1 MPTYAIISII
11 ICALISVYMCYW
23 LVASG
28 FKTYQFVRE
37 AKTAMGMV
45 VELHEEIERKQRKDS
60 NGHYRYVTE
69 KSYYP
74 VIEFTTE
81 SGKPVVFRGAK
92 GYDPPRY
99 RVEDPVAVI
108 YQVGEEEIKTK
119 INSFDELWSDLIAT
133 AVVSGIFL
141 ILCFVIYYFS
151 SKNTPGFDE

>member
-1 MPTYAIISII
+1 MSGNNIRIKSMPTYAIISII

-23 LVASG
+23 LVVSG
-28 FKTYQFVRE
+28 FKTYQFVRD
-37 AKTAMGMV
+37 AKTATGMV

-92 GYDPPRY
+92 DYDPPRY
-99 RVEDPVAVI
+99 RVEDPVAVYTRWVKKRSKPKLI
-108 YQVGEEEIKTK
+108 VLT
-119 INSFDELWSDLIAT
+119 NSGLI
-133 AVVSGIFL
+133 
-141 ILCFVIYYFS
+141 
-151 SKNTPGFDE
+151 